1 MKPLIILGR
10 GLDMWVI
17 MMAEMEMKGPLNNRN
32 DIELTRVV
40 STDAYNFDKKRRR
53 KWIFARLYKSWFVF
67 NFYR

>member
-32 DIELTRVV
+32 DIEFTRVV
-40 STDAYNFDKKRRR
+40 SKDVYNFDNKRRR